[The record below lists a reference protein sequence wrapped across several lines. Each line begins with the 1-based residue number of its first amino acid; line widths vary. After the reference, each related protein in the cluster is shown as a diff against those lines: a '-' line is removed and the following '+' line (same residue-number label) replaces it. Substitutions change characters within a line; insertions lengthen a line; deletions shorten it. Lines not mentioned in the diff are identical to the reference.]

1 MHNQTISRIALTTFF
16 NDVEFGPLKIANI
29 DTDSLQ
35 EHNETKY
42 YGFYYPLSLLAL
54 SQASYDVFNDEDL
67 SAFSKDVIVISD
79 PLKSD
84 NVRFNK
90 YLDYVRAGG
99 SIIVINSNN
108 NFNSSF
114 GKLFSLQFNDGKSE
128 EFTAIAANTNR
139 NDSVNVAVL
148 DL

>member
-1 MHNQTISRIALTTFF
+1 MDDVPKIQESSPLTGDAQSNRISRIGLITFF

-29 DTDSLQ
+29 DIDSLQ

-54 SQASYDVFNDEDL
+54 SQASYDVFNDADL

-99 SIIVINSNN
+99 SLIVINSNN
-108 NFNSSF
+108 NFNQ
-114 GKLFSLQFNDGKSE
+114 L
-128 EFTAIAANTNR
+128 IW
-139 NDSVNVAVL
+139 
-148 DL
+148 